1 MKLAIKPPVHPGEIL
16 REEFLA
22 PLGNERGRARE
33 AYPCAAHPHRAS
45 CSRIQSDHAGRG
57 AAARKVVF
65 ATLPEFWMNLQ
76 TTFDLTF
83 KGLQAPNLKVL
94 SPNFLPLPPPFNRI
108 PDVAPCSAV
117 SRQKGS
123 SADGRTL
130 GLAARGVEARSWAV

>member
-1 MKLAIKPPVHPGEIL
+1 MRGNTRRCQAENPLIAL
-16 REEFLA
+16 SSFLEPA
-22 PLGNERGRARE
+22 LIHVPRTRIERLVAESSPITSDTARRLG
-33 AYPCAAHPHRAS
+33 
-45 CSRIQSDHAGRG
+45 
-57 AAARKVVF
+57 KVF
-65 ATLPEFWMNLQ
+65 ATSPAFWMNLQ

-123 SADGRTL
+123 SADGRTF